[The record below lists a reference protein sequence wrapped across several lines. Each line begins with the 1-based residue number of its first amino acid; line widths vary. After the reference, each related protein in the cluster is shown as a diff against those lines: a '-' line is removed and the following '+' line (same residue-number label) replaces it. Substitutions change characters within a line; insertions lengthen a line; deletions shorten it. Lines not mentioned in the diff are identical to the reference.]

1 MTSSHQKFVIIDGN
15 ALLHRAF
22 HALPPMTTKDG
33 TLVNAAYGFT
43 SILLKII
50 KELKPD
56 YICSAFDRK
65 GVTKRAEEFK
75 EYKAQRKKHPD
86 ELYAQIPMIEEILSA
101 FNIPV
106 VDSTEDGYEAD
117 DVIGTVVKKNTA
129 EHPEIKNIIVTGD
142 LDTLQLVDKN
152 TEVFTLK
159 KGISETFTYNE
170 QAAKDRYGLT
180 TDQLIDFKAL
190 RGDPSDNIPGV
201 KGIGEKGATELIQKF
216 HDLEN
221 LYAKIEKSD
230 VRERIKQLL
239 LDQKKEACLSKKLV
253 TIQTNLKTNFKLEDT
268 KIQGF
273 EIKKVA
279 DIFAR
284 FEFKSLMNKI
294 PLEMQGAAS
303 DEMSIE
309 TDLKPLSME
318 DDKKSVGQGKM
329 KFINLTSAPQDNTLN
344 YQLINDEKTFA
355 EFLNDLEKQKE
366 FAIDTETTSLNTWKA
381 KLLGISFSW
390 MPNEAY
396 YLNIAIHND
405 WLKKLAPILENE
417 QIKKTGHN
425 LKYDYEILDMAG
437 IQLQGINFD
446 TLLAGYLLT
455 SGNRNLDLGSLV
467 FSELGYQM
475 QPITELIGE
484 KGKDQLNMQDVPI
497 EKVSWYS
504 CEDADFSLKLKQ
516 KLEPQLEEIANLGL
530 LQNMELPLIPVLAKM
545 EKNGIKIDRAFLK
558 ELDNRFSK
566 EIKSLE
572 EKIYKLAGTEFNVA
586 SPLQLKEILF
596 DKLKI
601 ETHGL
606 KKIKTGL
613 STAAGELEKLMDR
626 HEIIPLI
633 SEFREY
639 SKLKNTYT
647 NTLADDADT
656 NDRIHTSFNQTV
668 TATGRLS
675 SSNPNLQ
682 NIPIRTDIGKEIRK
696 VFIAKKGNMLIS
708 ADYSQIEL
716 RVIASLADD
725 KKMIEAF
732 VKGED
737 IHARTAANINK
748 IEINEVTREQRR
760 AAKEV
765 NFGVIYG
772 LGYVGLA
779 QRTGITRV
787 EAKEFIEKYFTLHP
801 SIKEWLDHT
810 KELAR
815 ETGYVETLLGRRR
828 YLPDIHS
835 GVQMIKASAERM
847 AINAPIQGTAADL
860 LKMAMI
866 KIHTDLPKISEHSK
880 MLLTVHDELVL
891 EVPKAEVE
899 KVSQFVKQTME
910 NIYTLS
916 VPIVAEVASGNNWGE
931 CK

>member
-1 MTSSHQKFVIIDGN
+1 MHPPHQKFVIIDGN

-75 EYKAQRKKHPD
+75 EYKAQRKKQPD
-86 ELYAQIPMIEEILSA
+86 ELYAQIPMIEEILGA

-159 KGISETFTYNE
+159 KGISETLTYNE
-170 QAAKDRYGLT
+170 QTVKDRYGLT

-201 KGIGEKGATELIQKF
+201 KGVGEKGATELIRKF

-230 VRERIKQLL
+230 VREKVKQLL
-239 LDQKKEACLSKKLV
+239 LDQKKEAFLSKKLV
-253 TIQTNLKTNFKLEDT
+253 TIQTDLKTNFKLEDT

-273 EIKKVA
+273 ELKKVA
-279 DIFAR
+279 DVFTR

-294 PLEMQGAAS
+294 PMEMRGADF
-303 DEMSIE
+303 DETTNNVGAGFKPAPTE
-309 TDLKPLSME
+309 TNR
-318 DDKKSVGQGKM
+318 QGKM
-329 KFINLTSAPQDNTLN
+329 EFINLTTAPRDGRLN
-344 YQLINDEKTFA
+344 YQLINNEKTFA
-355 EFLNDLEKQKE
+355 GFLSQLEKQKE
-366 FAIDTETTSLNTWKA
+366 FAIDTETTSLNTWQA

-390 MPNEAY
+390 KNDEAY
-396 YLNIAIHND
+396 YLNIAGHND
-405 WLKKLAPILENE
+405 WLKKLAPVLENE

-437 IQLQGINFD
+437 SQMKGINFD

-455 SGNRNLDLGSLV
+455 SGNRNLDLDSLV

-484 KGKDQLNMQDVPI
+484 KGKNQLNMADVPI
-497 EKVSWYS
+497 EKVAWYAG
-504 CEDADFSLKLKQ
+504 EDADFSLKLKR
-516 KLEPQLEEIANLGL
+516 KLEPQLEQIANLNL
-530 LQNMELPLIPVLAKM
+530 LQNMEVPLIPVLATM
-545 EKNGIKIDRAFLK
+545 EKNGIKIDKSFLK
-558 ELDNRFSK
+558 KLDDKFTEK
-566 EIKSLE
+566 IKSLE

-586 SPLQLKEILF
+586 SPLQLKEVLF

-601 ETHGL
+601 GTQGL

-626 HEIIPLI
+626 HTIIPLI

-647 NTLADDADT
+647 NTLADEADKH
-656 NDRIHTSFNQTV
+656 DRIHTSFNQTV
-668 TATGRLS
+668 AATGRLS

-682 NIPIRTDIGKEIRK
+682 NIPIRTDIGKETEKFLSRKKATCLFPPIIRK
-696 VFIAKKGNMLIS
+696 LNL
-708 ADYSQIEL
+708 
-716 RVIASLADD
+716 
-725 KKMIEAF
+725 
-732 VKGED
+732 
-737 IHARTAANINK
+737 
-748 IEINEVTREQRR
+748 
-760 AAKEV
+760 
-765 NFGVIYG
+765 G
-772 LGYVGLA
+772 LPPLY
-779 QRTGITRV
+779 
-787 EAKEFIEKYFTLHP
+787 
-801 SIKEWLDHT
+801 
-810 KELAR
+810 
-815 ETGYVETLLGRRR
+815 
-828 YLPDIHS
+828 
-835 GVQMIKASAERM
+835 
-847 AINAPIQGTAADL
+847 
-860 LKMAMI
+860 
-866 KIHTDLPKISEHSK
+866 PKIK
-880 MLLTVHDELVL
+880 
-891 EVPKAEVE
+891 K
-899 KVSQFVKQTME
+899 
-910 NIYTLS
+910 
-916 VPIVAEVASGNNWGE
+916 
-931 CK
+931 